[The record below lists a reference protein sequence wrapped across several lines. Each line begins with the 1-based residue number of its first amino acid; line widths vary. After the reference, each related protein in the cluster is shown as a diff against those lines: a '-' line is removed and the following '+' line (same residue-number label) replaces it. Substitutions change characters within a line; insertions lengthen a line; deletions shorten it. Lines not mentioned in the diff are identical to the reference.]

1 MRNVLCIFG
10 CLLMLAVLSGC
21 NGKHPAQKGDEETAD
36 VNTFPKFLV
45 GTWTAEIEGG
55 GGLWQFVFTSDG
67 RISSVVDIW
76 QEVLH
81 ANQTTDFNM
90 PDGPSHI
97 TAGDFSVAYRSDKRE
112 LSVSTELKD
121 IHIFL
126 PGLLIDANSIDCFA
140 GPISEDGNTWNAEH
154 TSIFSFSDLP
164 QDPNAI
170 GVEQLVF
177 QKVQVPNKK

>member
-1 MRNVLCIFG
+1 
-10 CLLMLAVLSGC
+10 MLAVLSGC
-21 NGKHPAQKGDEETAD
+21 NGKHQAQKGDEETAD
-36 VNTFPKFLV
+36 ANRFPESLAGRWKTED
-45 GTWTAEIEGG
+45 GQWK
-55 GGLWQFVFTSDG
+55 FVFTSDG
-67 RISSVVDIW
+67 RISSAIDIW

-90 PDGPSHI
+90 PDGPSYI
-97 TAGDFSVAYRSDKRE
+97 TAGDFSVVYQSAKRE
-112 LSVSTELKD
+112 LSVSIELED

-126 PGLLIDANSIDCFA
+126 PGLLIDANSVDCFA

-164 QDPNAI
+164 QDPNTI
-170 GVEQLVF
+170 GIEQLVF